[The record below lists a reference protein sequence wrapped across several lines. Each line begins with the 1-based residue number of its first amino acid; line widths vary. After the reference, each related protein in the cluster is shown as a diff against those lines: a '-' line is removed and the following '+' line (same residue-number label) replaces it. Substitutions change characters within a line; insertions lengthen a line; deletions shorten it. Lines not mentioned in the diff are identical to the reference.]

1 MLWVAA
7 IGMALGATGACGGS
21 GGGGGGAGPV
31 AEAPEETVHEIVFVG
46 EIPDHLQETIRYEA
60 DLAVSLLSSMFGIT
74 PLETTTTF
82 TRTRDQLAEAYR
94 QTTGEQIDAHV
105 RCFAERLPGDRYAI
119 FIHIANCGFGY
130 SVGDSVSLVLAHE
143 YFHVLQ
149 LSLSPELSGPVWLSE
164 GSAEYAMAHFGERAN
179 RYDYTA
185 FRNSVLLRAASW
197 TGTLRDAGDDLSY
210 PTGHEHYFLGFL
222 AVELLVEQ
230 AGEEA
235 VLGYY
240 RLLPTTPDWR
250 QAFAS
255 AFGTTPDE
263 FYETFEEWRREAL
276 ANYRTIRGRV
286 VGAYGEPR
294 DGVTL
299 WAFDR
304 FANVGGF
311 GESAPD
317 GTFSIGLAKNGSF
330 RVEVYAV
337 DGSELCNLV
346 GWYAEGTG
354 FTTTLGDATYLAV
367 EGGQVTGIDIPLPPE
382 IELNPRAGYCFQ

>member
-1 MLWVAA
+1 
-7 IGMALGATGACGGS
+7 MALGVTAACGGS
-21 GGGGGGAGPV
+21 GDGADRADPV
-31 AEAPEETVHEIVFVG
+31 AEAPDEAVHEIVFVG
-46 EIPDHLQETIRYEA
+46 EIPDHLQETIRHEA
-60 DLAVSLLSSMFGIT
+60 ELAVNLLGGMFGIT
-74 PLETTTTF
+74 PPETTITF
-82 TRTRDQLAEAYR
+82 TRTRDELADAYR
-94 QTTGEQIDAHV
+94 QATGGEVDPQV

-130 SVGDSVSLVLAHE
+130 TVGDNVSLVLAHE

-149 LSLSPELSGPVWLSE
+149 LLLSPELNGPRWLIE
-164 GSAEYAMAHFGERAN
+164 GSAEYAMAHFGHRAN

-197 TGTLRDAGDDLSY
+197 TGTLRDAGNDLTY

-230 AGEEA
+230 ADEEA
-235 VLGYY
+235 VLEYF
-240 RLLPTTPDWR
+240 RLLPAMPDWR
-250 QAFAS
+250 DAFAG
-255 AFGTTPDE
+255 AFGTTADE
-263 FYETFEEWRREAL
+263 FYETFEESRREAL

-304 FANVGGF
+304 IGNVGGF
-311 GESAPD
+311 GEPAPD
-317 GTFSIGLAKNGSF
+317 GTFSIGLTRNGSY

-337 DGSELCNLV
+337 DESGLCNLV
-346 GWYAEGTG
+346 GWYERAMGL
-354 FTTTLGDATYLAV
+354 TTTPGDATYLAV
-367 EGGQVTGIDIPLPPE
+367 EGGHMTGIEIPLPQK
-382 IELNPRAGYCFQ
+382 IEFNPQAGYCFQ